1 MDKKQLTF
9 IDLFA
14 GAGGLSEGF
23 IKAGYVPLA
32 HVEMKKDACDTLK
45 TRAAFH
51 YLQANG
57 RLDIYADYLKNK
69 KEGTDGQALWSKVPH
84 EVTDKVIQATISEET
99 MPDLIAR
106 IEQLQGGRKIDL
118 IIGGP
123 PCQAYSIAGRARLGN
138 KVEEDPRNFL
148 YLYYLQF
155 IKRFKPKMFVF
166 ENVTGI
172 KTALDGGPFNDL
184 TKKADELGYKIVP
197 NEQVASN
204 FDVLQNR
211 HRMIIVGWRKEDDNG
226 NPTAYHYPDLNPH
239 PTKYKI
245 RRDLFADLPVRKSGE
260 GKLCETVK
268 YTRPIEDMRYLAE
281 SGIRGELNFTT
292 QHVARPNNADDREI
306 YCIAVK
312 KWKNGERLNY
322 STLPPRLQ
330 HHKNKQTFLN
340 RFCVVNPDGC
350 SHTLVAHI
358 AMDGHY
364 FIYPTENPTIEN
376 VRSITVREAARIQSF
391 PDDYFFEGSRT
402 SVFRQIGN
410 AVPVMMAYNIALA
423 IRRQIEEE

>member
-1 MDKKQLTF
+1 MP
-9 IDLFA
+9 I
-14 GAGGLSEGF
+14 
-23 IKAGYVPLA
+23 A

-51 YLQANG
+51 YLKANG
-57 RLDIYADYLKNK
+57 QLDIYTDYLRNK
-69 KEGTDGQALWSKVPH
+69 KERTDGQALWSKVPH

-106 IEQLQGGRKIDL
+106 IERLQGGRKIDL

-123 PCQAYSIAGRARLGN
+123 PCQAYSVAGRARLGN

-155 IKRFKPKMFVF
+155 LDRFKPKMFVF

-184 TKKADELGYKIVP
+184 TKKADELGYKIEP
-197 NEQVASN
+197 REQVASD

-211 HRMIIVGWRKEDDNG
+211 HRMIIVGWRKEDDNKK
-226 NPTAYHYPDLNPH
+226 PTTYHYPDLTPH

-245 RRDLFADLPVRKSGE
+245 RRDLFADLPERKSGE
-260 GKLCETVK
+260 GRLCEAVK
-268 YTRPIEDMRYLAE
+268 YTRPIEDMKYLEE
-281 SGIRGELNFTT
+281 SGIRGELDFTT
-292 QHVARPNNADDREI
+292 QHVARANNADDREI
-306 YCIAVK
+306 YCIAVN

-364 FIYPTENPTIEN
+364 FIYPTENPTVEN

-423 IRRQIEEE
+423 IRRQIKEE